1 MVKITI
7 EKDDDH
13 QRLDRFLR
21 KYFRNAPLSFIYK
34 LIRKDLK
41 VNGRKTGENYILAA
55 GDELVLYISPEEA
68 LRYRMKR
75 ETVRSRRQF
84 KIAYEDE
91 NILAAE
97 KPLGLLTHGDRTEK
111 KNHLANQ
118 VLGYLTE
125 TGEYCPRA
133 QHTFTPAP
141 ANRLDR
147 NTTGLVLF
155 GKNGS
160 ALRELNRMIR
170 EKGYIQKYYLTV
182 VKGYVKGPIV
192 LRDRMEKN
200 SETNTVRIK
209 ASEEEGGKLMET
221 IARPLISASGYTLL
235 EVELVTGR
243 THQIRAH
250 LAKAGYPII
259 GDTKYGNAQTNRII
273 EKKYG
278 LSTQF
283 LHAYRLYFKSGS
295 GNLSYLAGKEI
306 RSELPEQLKTIRKE
320 LFMRDVKEYEKN
332 NSGGF

>member
-7 EKDDDH
+7 TKDDDQ

-21 KYFRNAPLSFIYK
+21 KYLKNAPLSRIYK

-41 VNGRKTGENYILAA
+41 VNGSRAGESYILTE
-55 GDELVLYISPEEA
+55 GDELTLYISPEEA
-68 LRYRMKR
+68 EQLQRKK
-75 ETVRSRRQF
+75 TAAKGRRQF
-84 KIAYEDE
+84 HIAYEDE
-91 NILAAE
+91 HILAAE
-97 KPLGLLTHGDRTEK
+97 KPLGLLTHGDAHEK

-125 TGEYCPRA
+125 TGKYNPRA
-133 QHTFTPAP
+133 SKTFAPAP

-155 GKNGS
+155 GKDAE

-170 EKGYIQKYYLTV
+170 EKGYVRKYYLTV
-182 VKGYVKGPIV
+182 VRGKVSKALL
-192 LRDRMEKN
+192 LRDRMEKD
-200 SETNTVRIK
+200 SATNTVHVSSMD
-209 ASEEEGGKLMET
+209 AAEGGRVMET
-221 IARPLISASGYTLL
+221 IARPLAYAPGYTLL

-259 GDTKYGNAQTNRII
+259 GDAKYGDPAVNRVIGR
-273 EKKYG
+273 KFG

-283 LHAYRLYFKSGS
+283 LHAYRLFFEKGS
-295 GNLSYLAGKEI
+295 GVLSYLEGTEI
-306 RSELPEQLKTIRKE
+306 KSALPENLEKIRE
-320 LFMRDVKEYEKN
+320 TLFP
-332 NSGGF
+332 